1 MRRTTALVAEIA
13 LALAAAALLVALAV
27 PWPPVPDPVVVA
39 VVPRVEATSSPA
51 PGPRAEIQ
59 PEDVEALFVGR
70 PPVAARAGAARVAA
84 SADPVTA
91 DWLRY
96 LGRSRA
102 PDGTTQV
109 FVKDT
114 RCGAVIAAVRGRVVD
129 GWTLVD
135 EDGASVTLGRGD
147 ERYAVSRR

>member
-27 PWPPVPDPVVVA
+27 PWPPVPDPD
-39 VVPRVEATSSPA
+39 VVPVAPRAEATSPPSPE
-51 PGPRAEIQ
+51 PRAEIA
-59 PEDVEALFVGR
+59 PGDIEALFVGR
-70 PPVAARAGAARVAA
+70 LPVAARAAATREAV
-84 SADPVTA
+84 SADPVAA

-114 RCGAVIAAVRGRVVD
+114 RSGAVITAARGRVVD
-129 GWTLVD
+129 GWTLVE
-135 EDGASVTLGRGD
+135 EDGVSVTLGRGD
-147 ERYAVSRR
+147 ERYSVPRR